1 MLEIAKAKTFMRIF
15 QLYLFFINL
24 TFSARRLDT
33 DLVLNRYLLVLFS
46 SFACTCSFLHQTH
59 SYVLLYSY
67 KTNFRLSKGTEIF
80 NSSNDTPLSDIKLI
94 RFYLSIVKGVFSLFC
109 KYCIFDQTIYMNKDM

>member
-1 MLEIAKAKTFMRIF
+1 MDFF

-33 DLVLNRYLLVLFS
+33 DLVLNRYLLVYSLALLALVH
-46 SFACTCSFLHQTH
+46 SFTKLILG
-59 SYVLLYSY
+59 VLLYSY

-94 RFYLSIVKGVFSLFC
+94 RFYLSNS
-109 KYCIFDQTIYMNKDM
+109 